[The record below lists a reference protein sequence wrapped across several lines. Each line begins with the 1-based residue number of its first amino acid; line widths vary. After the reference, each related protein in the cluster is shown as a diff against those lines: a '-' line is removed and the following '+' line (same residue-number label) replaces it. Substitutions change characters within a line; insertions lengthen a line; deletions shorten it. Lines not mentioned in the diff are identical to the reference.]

1 MEVLLVVG
9 FLLVSVYL
17 MWKITKALVK
27 TLAYTLLFGAC
38 IYFAAPYVMGGDHH
52 SLWDRWTNKGVSLVG
67 ETIDGAK
74 EMTNEKLLDPLKD
87 SVEPARQLN
96 EALNSGKNK
105 KRGVPR

>member
-9 FLLVSVYL
+9 FALVSVYL
-17 MWKITKALVK
+17 IWKITKALVK
-27 TLAYTLLFGAC
+27 TLAYTLLFGLC
-38 IYFAAPYVMGGDHH
+38 TYFAMPYVLGSDHG
-52 SLWDRWTNKGVSLVG
+52 SLWERWTNQGASLVD

-96 EALNSGKNK
+96 EALNSTKNK
-105 KRGVPR
+105 KRGVQ